1 MAFFNVQIVKKYING
16 KFIKYKS
23 RMVTNGMKTI
33 SLLNLKG
40 GVAKSFTSLNMAYE
54 LWRRGNRVLLWD
66 NDKQG
71 NLSKAFGRYEAEQ
84 TVPTA
89 RILSGDWQNPEELI
103 QATDYEGID
112 IITANLSLFG
122 TAWNLVREGE
132 TDMTERYRRFLKA
145 GINNQ
150 TGDSICESYD
160 YCIIDNPPDIGINV
174 VNALVVTDE
183 VIVPVKI
190 DENALEGLDI
200 VAEQIEDAKT
210 LNPSLTLKGV
220 LITIYQNTDGEA
232 AGLEWFRK
240 EWDDAQSSHYR
251 QYKVLGRIR
260 YSAKV
265 AENSFV
271 KKPIYEYS
279 PCCGAAQDYK
289 HFVTSYTGIGRW
301 WGWRDLELTI

>member
-1 MAFFNVQIVKKYING
+1 
-16 KFIKYKS
+16 
-23 RMVTNGMKTI
+23 MKTI

-40 GVAKSFTSLNMAYE
+40 GVAKSFTSVNMAYE

-71 NLSKAFGRYEAEQ
+71 NLSKAFDRYEAEQ
-84 TVPTA
+84 TAPAA

-112 IITANLSLFG
+112 IITSNLSLFG
-122 TAWNLVREGE
+122 TAWNLVREGGN
-132 TDMTERYRRFLKA
+132 DMTERYRRFVKA
-145 GINNQ
+145 SINNQ
-150 TGDSICESYD
+150 TEDSICERYD

-174 VNALVVTDE
+174 VNALGVTDE

-190 DENALEGLDI
+190 DENSLEGLDI
-200 VAEQIEDAKT
+200 VAGQIEDAKA
-210 LNPSLTLKGV
+210 LNPSLELKGV

-232 AGLEWFRK
+232 AGLEWLRQ
-240 EWDDAQSSHYR
+240 EWDNAESRHYR

-289 HFVTSYTGIGRW
+289 HFVTSYTGIGR
-301 WGWRDLELTI
+301 

>member
-1 MAFFNVQIVKKYING
+1 
-16 KFIKYKS
+16 
-23 RMVTNGMKTI
+23 MKTV

-40 GVAKSFTSLNMAYE
+40 GVGNSFTSVNMAYE

-71 NLSKAFGRYEAEQ
+71 NRSKAFARYMAEQ
-84 TVPTA
+84 TAPVA
-89 RILSGDWQNPEELI
+89 KILSGEWQDPEELI

-122 TAWNLVREGE
+122 AAWNLVREGE

-232 AGLEWFRK
+232 AGLEWLRQ
-240 EWDDAQSSHYR
+240 EWDSAESKHYR

-265 AENSFV
+265 ATNLRV
-271 KKPIYEYS
+271 QPMLW
-279 PCCGAAQDYK
+279 CGA
-289 HFVTSYTGIGRW
+289 G
-301 WGWRDLELTI
+301 L

>member
-1 MAFFNVQIVKKYING
+1 
-16 KFIKYKS
+16 
-23 RMVTNGMKTI
+23 MKTV

-40 GVAKSFTSLNMAYE
+40 GVGKSFTSVNMAYE
-54 LWRRGNRVLLWD
+54 LWRRSNRVLLWD

-71 NLSKAFGRYEAEQ
+71 NLSKAFARYEAEQ
-84 TVPTA
+84 TTPA
-89 RILSGDWQNPEELI
+89 AKILSGEWQNLEELI
-103 QATDYEGID
+103 QTTDYEGID

-122 TAWNLVREGE
+122 AAWKLVREGGA
-132 TDMTERYRRFLKA
+132 DMTERYRRFLRA

-150 TGDSICESYD
+150 TGDSICERYD

-190 DENALEGLDI
+190 DDNSLEGLDI
-200 VAEQIEDAKT
+200 VAGQIEDAKV

-220 LITIYQNTDGEA
+220 LITIYQNTDGEV
-232 AGLEWFRK
+232 AGLEWLRQ
-240 EWDDAQSSHYR
+240 EWDDAQSRHYR

-289 HFVTSYTGIGRW
+289 HFVTSYTGKGR
-301 WGWRDLELTI
+301 

>member
-1 MAFFNVQIVKKYING
+1 
-16 KFIKYKS
+16 
-23 RMVTNGMKTI
+23 MKTV

-40 GVAKSFTSLNMAYE
+40 GVGKSFTSVNMAYE

-71 NLSKAFGRYEAEQ
+71 NLSKAFARYEAEQ
-84 TVPTA
+84 TAPA
-89 RILSGDWQNPEELI
+89 AKILSGEWQNLEELI
-103 QATDYEGID
+103 QTTDYEGID

-122 TAWNLVREGE
+122 AAWNLVREGGE
-132 TDMTERYRRFLKA
+132 DMAGRFRRFLKA

-160 YCIIDNPPDIGINV
+160 YCIIDNPPDIEINV

-190 DENALEGLDI
+190 DDNSLEGLDI
-200 VAEQIEDAKT
+200 VAGQIEDAKV

-220 LITIYQNTDGEA
+220 LITIYQNTDGEV
-232 AGLEWFRK
+232 AGLERLRK
-240 EWDDAQSSHYR
+240 EWDDAQSRHYR
-251 QYKVLGRIR
+251 RYKVLGRIR
-260 YSAKV
+260 YSAKA

-271 KKPIYEYS
+271 KKTIYEYS

-289 HFVTSYTGIGRW
+289 HFVTSYTGKGR
-301 WGWRDLELTI
+301 

>member
-1 MAFFNVQIVKKYING
+1 
-16 KFIKYKS
+16 
-23 RMVTNGMKTI
+23 MKTI

-40 GVAKSFTSLNMAYE
+40 GVAKSFTSVNMAYE

-71 NLSKAFGRYEAEQ
+71 NLSKAFARYEAEQ
-84 TVPTA
+84 TAPA
-89 RILSGDWQNPEELI
+89 AKILSGEWQDPEELI

-122 TAWNLVREGE
+122 AAWKLVREGGA
-132 TDMTERYRRFLKA
+132 DMTERYRRFLRA
-145 GINNQ
+145 GISNQ
-150 TGDSICESYD
+150 TEDSICERYD

-174 VNALVVTDE
+174 VNALVVTEE

-200 VAEQIEDAKT
+200 VAGQIEDAKA
-210 LNPSLTLKGV
+210 LNPSLELKGV

-232 AGLEWFRK
+232 AGLEWLRQ

-289 HFVTSYTGIGRW
+289 HFVTRYTGIGR
-301 WGWRDLELTI
+301 